1 MTLPTSWQTVRVF
14 GTYKRFDTGE
24 AAHGAVTFEP
34 VLVTAP
40 EGSGRTVVLPKP
52 RTVTLDVAGKI
63 DIQLPA
69 TDDPDIAP
77 TGWAYRVTEKIGR
90 SEARAYFIHVPL
102 AGGDIDLAAA
112 PQVVPIDPMAA
123 YLTSADIGVNVASQ
137 AAATSLDARVDA
149 LEASPGGGAWGTITG
164 TLSAQTDL
172 QAALDGKATA
182 AQGAKADSAIQPG
195 DAALTDAREWTA
207 ATVTQAEAEVGT
219 DTARKAW
226 SVLRVWQAI
235 AAWWAASAA
244 KTKLDGIAAGA
255 TVGADWSTNVTN
267 KPTLG
272 NSAALDVGT
281 TAGTVAAGDDSRLSD
296 ARTPTAHTHTAAQ
309 ISDSTAVGRS
319 VVTATDAA
327 AACSAIGA
335 LATTGGTMTGA
346 ITGNVGGVTD
356 FTQLKVDGST
366 FSEPVQDFMF
376 AGRLFSGVNLPG
388 GSSLPNCVYNIGWG
402 IGENGAPLVAGQPAL
417 RIAFEQNFIN
427 PGNPAAYEWHLSFYD
442 TTGYE
447 HRPISSYLHKDGS
460 RGSQVGFSTDWLGIN
475 DDHYVQKIKYDLQ
488 TNIIDHFGGMT
499 YRFGVNNYPA
509 FQQMNAAGNG
519 YVNLPYVNGNDRLYC
534 AQSGAV
540 FVGNTP
546 TTGNYANAFMQINAL
561 TTPDYGSVLS
571 IEANNPAGSVYATN
585 AVINAGNDLMF
596 SMQNVNSGANANTV
610 LYLRTQGTTAGD
622 PFVRYTVNGGE
633 DWAVGVDN
641 SDDDAFVCSQWV
653 PGSDNRLRLSRA
665 GNLSVKST
673 IATGKFVV
681 ASLPTGSEGM
691 TAYATNGRKQGE
703 GSGAGTGVPVYFSA
717 AKWRRYSDD
726 TEVVA

>member
-1 MTLPTSWQTVRVF
+1 MSLVESWSLNQTTTVEV
-14 GTYKRFDTGE
+14 
-24 AAHGAVTFEP
+24 AHPGVQGPPGSGGGGAVDSVNGRAGP
-34 VLVTAP
+34 VV
-40 EGSGRTVVLPKP
+40 
-52 RTVTLDVAGKI
+52 
-63 DIQLPA
+63 
-69 TDDPDIAP
+69 
-77 TGWAYRVTEKIGR
+77 
-90 SEARAYFIHVPL
+90 
-102 AGGDIDLAAA
+102 
-112 PQVVPIDPMAA
+112 
-123 YLTSADIGVNVASQ
+123 LTSADVGLSNVNNTSDADKPVSTAQ
-137 AAATSLDARVDA
+137 AAADTAV
-149 LEASPGGGAWGTITG
+149 
-164 TLSAQTDL
+164 
-172 QAALDGKATA
+172 ATA
-182 AQGAKADSAIQPG
+182 ASNALAAHVAAADPHTGYALESSLAAVATSGAYADLTGKPSLGTAAPLNVAASG
-195 DAALTDAREWTA
+195 DAASG
-207 ATVTQAEAEVGT
+207 EVVKG
-219 DTARKAW
+219 
-226 SVLRVWQAI
+226 S
-235 AAWWAASAA
+235 
-244 KTKLDGIAAGA
+244 
-255 TVGADWSTNVTN
+255 
-267 KPTLG
+267 
-272 NSAALDVGT
+272 
-281 TAGTVAAGDDSRLSD
+281 DSRLTD

-327 AACSAIGA
+327 AARSAIGA

-346 ITGNVGGVTD
+346 ITGNVGGVTN

-388 GSSLPNCVYNIGWG
+388 GSPLPNCVYNIGWG

-460 RGSQVGFSTDWLGIN
+460 RGSQVGFSTDWLAIN
-475 DDHYVQKIKYDLQ
+475 DDHYVQKIKYDLL

-509 FQQMNAAGNG
+509 FQQLNAAGNG
-519 YVNLPYVNGNDRLYC
+519 YVNLPYVGADNRLRME
-534 AQSGAV
+534 SPVV
-540 FVGNTP
+540 FVGAIP
-546 TTGNYANAFMQINAL
+546 TTGSYSNVFAAYQATGVKDNDIILSTIVSNL
-561 TTPDYGSVLS
+561 T
-571 IEANNPAGSVYATN
+571 GSVYSIRSMNECTQDAIIAHYNNTN
-585 AVINAGNDLMF
+585 SASSNALI
-596 SMQNVNSGANANTV
+596 QIRTISG
-610 LYLRTQGTTAGD
+610 TAGD

-653 PGSDNRLRLSRA
+653 PGTDNRLRLSRT
-665 GNLSVKST
+665 GDLSVKST

-691 TAYATNGRKQGE
+691 TAYATNGRKVGE